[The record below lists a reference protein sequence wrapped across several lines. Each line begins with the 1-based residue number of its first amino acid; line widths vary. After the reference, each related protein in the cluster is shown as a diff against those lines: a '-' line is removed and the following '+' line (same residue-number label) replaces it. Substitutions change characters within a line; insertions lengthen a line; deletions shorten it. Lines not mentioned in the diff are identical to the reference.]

1 MYCTRCR
8 SPMILTER
16 MDQPGSVQTW
26 YQCPTCSGQRLVS
39 VDTRR
44 SSLGNQRSRGS
55 ALLTHSFGELGAQR
69 GP

>member
-16 MDQPGSVQTW
+16 TDQPGSTQTW
-26 YQCPTCSGQRLVS
+26 YQCPACSGQRLVS

-44 SSLGNQRSRGS
+44 SSLVNERSQRS
-55 ALLTHSFGELGAQR
+55 ALFTRSFGDIGA
-69 GP
+69 